1 MSMRHDIT
9 VLMAPSSPARWSM
22 IWALCVSQTAAWGT
36 VYYSFSLY
44 VGPMQAELGWSAT
57 ELNGALSLGLLTWGL
72 AAFSVGAWIDK
83 HGGRA
88 LMTCGSLLGALALA
102 LWSQV
107 DSLPMFYGLYALMGL
122 AMAMLLYDPAFAVVT
137 ATFQADARKA
147 ITAITLAG
155 GFASTIFMPLT
166 HLLIETL
173 GWRESLLALAA
184 INLLLG
190 AAIHAWVLPK
200 KIATAVAIATAQPS
214 LASAAPPTNGAA
226 FRAALRTRAFWGL
239 MLWQSAYQAG
249 FAALTF
255 HIIPLLS
262 ERGVAT
268 TMALAVI
275 AIIGP
280 MQVAGRIAL
289 MLAKGKGS
297 VRTIGPWIAASL
309 PLSIGI
315 LALLPTEF
323 IWLSLF
329 AVIYGAGNGI
339 MTIMRGIAVP
349 ELIGRQAY
357 GAINGALIGP
367 ANFAKAAAPLSFAAV
382 WTWGGQT
389 TALWGLFAVAC
400 VGVMGCLLA
409 VKR

>member
-1 MSMRHDIT
+1 VALAEDTYPTIPAIMSA
-9 VLMAPSSPARWSM
+9 APSPARWSM

-36 VYYSFSLY
+36 LYYAFSLY
-44 VGPMQAELGWSAT
+44 VAPMQADLGWSAT
-57 ELNGALSLGLLTWGL
+57 ELNGALSLGLLAWGL

-88 LMTCGSLLGALALA
+88 LMTCGSLIGALALA

-107 DSLPMFYGLYALMGL
+107 DSLVAFYAIYALMGL

-137 ATFQADARKA
+137 AAFKADARKA

-155 GFASTIFMPLT
+155 GFASTIFMPLA
-166 HLLIETL
+166 HLLIEL
-173 GWRESLLALAA
+173 FGWRDSLLMLAA
-184 INLLLG
+184 VNLALG

-200 KIATAVAIATAQPS
+200 KVATDLALATAQPLPIS
-214 LASAAPPTNGAA
+214 DKAA
-226 FRAALRTRAFWGL
+226 FRAAVRTRIFWGL
-239 MLWQSAYQAG
+239 LLWNAAYSAG

-262 ERGVAT
+262 ERGVAV
-268 TMALAVI
+268 TMSLAVV
-275 AIIGP
+275 AIVGP

-297 VRTIGPWIAASL
+297 VRQIGPWIAASL

-323 IWLSLF
+323 VWLSLF

-339 MTIMRGIAVP
+339 MTIMRGVAVP

-367 ANFAKAAAPLSFAAV
+367 ANFAKAAAPISFAAV

-389 TALWGLFAVAC
+389 TALWALFAIAC
-400 VGVMGCLLA
+400 IGVMGCLLA

>member
-1 MSMRHDIT
+1 MTSA
-9 VLMAPSSPARWSM
+9 LAPRRWTM

-36 VYYSFSLY
+36 LYYAFSLY
-44 VGPMQAELGWSAT
+44 VAPMQAELGWSAT
-57 ELNGALSLGLLTWGL
+57 ELNGALSLGLLTWGASAL
-72 AAFSVGAWIDK
+72 GVGAWIDK

-107 DSLPMFYGLYALMGL
+107 HSLPAFYGIYALMGV

-137 ATFQADARKA
+137 ATFATDARKA

-155 GFASTIFMPLT
+155 GFASTIFMPLA
-166 HLLIETL
+166 HLLIDNF
-173 GWRESLLALAA
+173 GWRESLLMLAG

-190 AAIHAWVLPK
+190 AAIHAWVLPP
-200 KIATAVAIATAQPS
+200 KIATEVVAATAQPLPS
-214 LASAAPPTNGAA
+214 NGAA

-239 MLWQSAYQAG
+239 MLWYAAYSAG

-255 HIIPLLS
+255 HIIPLLN
-262 ERGVAT
+262 ERGVAIAT
-268 TMALAVI
+268 SLAVV

-280 MQVAGRIAL
+280 MQVAGRIVL

-297 VRTIGPWIAASL
+297 VRRVGPWIAASL
-309 PLSIGI
+309 PLAIAI

-323 IWLSLF
+323 VWLALF
-329 AVIYGAGNGI
+329 AAIYGIGNGI
-339 MTIMRGIAVP
+339 LTIMRGIAVP

-357 GAINGALIGP
+357 GTINGALIGP
-367 ANFAKAAAPLSFAAV
+367 ANLAKAAAPLCFAAG
-382 WTWGGQT
+382 WAAAGQT
-389 TALWGLFAVAC
+389 AALWMLFVVAMI
-400 VGVMGCLLA
+400 GVAGCLLA
-409 VKR
+409 VSAKPKL

>member
-1 MSMRHDIT
+1 
-9 VLMAPSSPARWSM
+9 MAAPSPARWSM

-36 VYYSFSLY
+36 LYYSFSLY
-44 VGPMQAELGWSAT
+44 VAPMQAELGWSAT
-57 ELNGALSLGLLTWGL
+57 DLNGALSLGLLAWGL
-72 AAFSVGAWIDK
+72 AAFAVGTWIDK

-107 DSLPMFYGLYALMGL
+107 GSLVAFYAIYALMGL

-137 ATFQADARKA
+137 AAFKADARKA

-155 GFASTIFMPLT
+155 GFASTIFMPLA
-166 HLLIETL
+166 HLLIEL
-173 GWRESLLALAA
+173 FGWRDSLLMLAGV
-184 INLLLG
+184 NLLLG
-190 AAIHAWVLPK
+190 AAIHAWLLPPK
-200 KIATAVAIATAQPS
+200 VATEVVAATAQP
-214 LASAAPPTNGAA
+214 LPTNGMAL
-226 FRAALRTRAFWGL
+226 RAALRTRAFWGL
-239 MLWQSAYQAG
+239 LLWNAAYSAG

-262 ERGVAT
+262 ERGVAVT
-268 TMALAVI
+268 VSLAVV
-275 AIIGP
+275 AIVGP

-297 VRTIGPWIAASL
+297 VRQIGPWIAASL

-323 IWLSLF
+323 VWLSLF

-339 MTIMRGIAVP
+339 MTIMRGVAVP

-367 ANFAKAAAPLSFAAV
+367 ANFAKAAAPISFAAV

-389 TALWGLFAVAC
+389 TALWALFAVAC

>member
-1 MSMRHDIT
+1 M
-9 VLMAPSSPARWSM
+9 V
-22 IWALCVSQTAAWGT
+22 WALCVSQTAAWGT
-36 VYYSFSLY
+36 IYYSFSLY
-44 VGPMQAELGWSAT
+44 VGPMRAELGWSVPA
-57 ELNGALSLGLLTWGL
+57 LNGALTLGLLTWGL
-72 AAFSVGAWIDK
+72 AAYSVGAWIDK

-107 DSLPMFYGLYALMGL
+107 ESLPAFYAIYALMGL

-137 ATFQADARKA
+137 AAFKADAPKA

-166 HLLIETL
+166 HLLVETL

-184 INLLLG
+184 VNLLLG
-190 AAIHAWVLPK
+190 AAIHAAMLPRK
-200 KIATAVAIATAQPS
+200 SA
-214 LASAAPPTNGAA
+214 LARDASETPPAGDKAPVSDKAA
-226 FRAALRTRAFWGL
+226 FRAATRTRAFWGL
-239 MLWQSAYQAG
+239 MLWQAAYSAG
-249 FAALTF
+249 FGALTF
-255 HIIPLLS
+255 HIIPLLD
-262 ERGVAT
+262 ERGVAMT
-268 TMALAVI
+268 TALAVI

-289 MLAKGKGS
+289 ALAKGKATM
-297 VRTIGPWIAASL
+297 RRIGPWVAATL
-309 PLSIGI
+309 PLAIAI
-315 LALLPTEF
+315 FTLLPTEF
-323 IWLSLF
+323 VWLALF
-329 AVIYGAGNGI
+329 AAIYGAGNGI
-339 MTIMRGIAVP
+339 TTILRGIAVP

-367 ANFAKAAAPLSFAAV
+367 ANFAKAAAPLSFAAA

-389 TALWGLFAVAC
+389 TALWILLAVAC
-400 VGVMGCLLA
+400 LGVAGCLLA